1 MLRLMLMSVIGVVGS
16 LVPIASRADNAPVP
30 PSEPV
35 LEVHIDADYSIASHA
50 AEAIES
56 GLASALS
63 EAGYEVAGTTLK
75 LVRRDHRANVKR
87 SRTHMEDFL
96 NSTNAIAM
104 VGGMHSP
111 PYLTHR
117 DFINENDVLF
127 LLPWSAGGP
136 ITRGESGGE
145 NWLFRLSVDDTK
157 AGGYLISRAVDQ
169 AGCQAVSLILIDTGW
184 GRANYKTLTAAL
196 DQRGMI
202 PASTHYFDVT
212 IGQATAKR
220 LAEDVRRS
228 GADCAVLLADWDN
241 GAQVVNVL
249 ADLDQPIRTF
259 SHWGIMGGP
268 FAQHVTPDTRDRL
281 DLEVLQTCGL
291 AREKGGNAALQLALS
306 HAKGAP
312 AELADVPA
320 AAGFVHG
327 YDLGRIF
334 VAAVAQAAETPAW
347 DGGIG
352 QKRDAVRLSLESL
365 EAEVE
370 GILGSYEK
378 PFDAYDVSSP
388 DAHEALGRSDLSMA
402 RFAPEGH
409 LIHAQ

>member
-1 MLRLMLMSVIGVVGS
+1 MLRLMLMSVIGVLGS
-16 LVPIASRADNAPVP
+16 LVPLASPADNAPVP

-63 EAGYEVAGTTLK
+63 ETGYEVAGTTLK

-145 NWLFRLSVDDTK
+145 NWLFR
-157 AGGYLISRAVDQ
+157 
-169 AGCQAVSLILIDTGW
+169 
-184 GRANYKTLTAAL
+184 LTAAL

-291 AREKGGNAALQLALS
+291 AREMSGNAALQLALS
-306 HAKGAP
+306 HAKGEP
-312 AELADVPA
+312 TELADVPA

-388 DAHEALGRSDLSMA
+388 DAHEALGRSDLCMA

-409 LIHAQ
+409 LIHAP